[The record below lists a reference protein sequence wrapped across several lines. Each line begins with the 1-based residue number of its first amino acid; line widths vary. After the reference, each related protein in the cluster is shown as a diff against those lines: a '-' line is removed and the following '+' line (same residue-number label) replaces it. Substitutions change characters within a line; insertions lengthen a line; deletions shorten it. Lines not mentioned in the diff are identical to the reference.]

1 VTGSDVLG
9 CPFCQ
14 PARERIIF
22 EKTLVVALW
31 DAFPVNRGHALIIPR
46 RHVPTWFDASAEERV
61 ALMAAVD
68 EARDLIV
75 ARFAP
80 DGFNIGI
87 NVGQAAGQTVFH
99 LHVHLIPRYDGDVT
113 DPRGGVR
120 WVVPAQGNYLTKDT
134 SEPARD

>member
-1 VTGSDVLG
+1 MTTSAGTDSCG
-9 CPFCQ
+9 TACPFCH
-14 PARERIIF
+14 PAPERIIF
-22 EKTLVVALW
+22 ENPLVIALW
-31 DAFPVNRGHALIIPR
+31 DAFPVNRGHALIVPR

-99 LHVHLIPRYDGDVT
+99 LHVHLIPRYDGDVP

-120 WVVPAQGNYLTKDT
+120 WVIPARGNYLAKDT
-134 SEPARD
+134 K